1 MLWIVHSWLFLQSR
15 VSKVNSALDCPFLI
29 APSIS
34 CAQGWQCSGL
44 SILDC
49 SFNLVCPKLTVLW
62 IVHSWMSS
70 LRFSLTFICQ
80 CLWIV
85 HSWSL
90 LQSRVPKVDS
100 ALDCPFLIV
109 VPSVFS
115 NVYFSVSLDCPFLI
129 ARSISCAQGWQCS
142 GLSILDCSFNLVC
155 PKLTVLWIVHSWLSS
170 LRFSLTFICQC
181 VCGLSILDCSFNLV
195 CPKLTVIWIVHSWL
209 LLKCRVPKVDS
220 ALDCPFLIAPSIS
233 CVQSWQCSGLSI
245 LDCSFNLVCPKLTVL
260 WIVHSWLSSLRF
272 SLTFICQCLW
282 IVHSWLLLQSRVPK
296 VDSAL
301 DCPSLIAPSIS
312 CVQSWQCSGLSI
324 LDCSFNVV
332 CPKLTVLWIVHSWL
346 LLQSRVPKVDNA
358 LDCPFLIVPSVFSNV
373 YLSVSMDCPFL
384 IAPSISCAQGW
395 QCSGLSILDCSFNL
409 VCTKLTVLWIVHSWL
424 LLQSR
429 VPKVDSALDCP
440 FLIAPSISCAQS
452 WQCSGLSILDCSF
465 NLVCPKLTVLWSVH
479 SWLLL
484 QSRVPKV
491 DSALDCTFLIIPSV
505 FSNVYFSVSLDCPF
519 LIAPSISCAQ
529 GWQCS
534 GLSILDCSFNLVCPK
549 LTVLW
554 IVHSWLLLQCRV
566 PKVDSALDCPFLI
579 APSISC
585 A

>member
-1 MLWIVHSWLFLQSR
+1 M
-15 VSKVNSALDCPFLI
+15 
-29 APSIS
+29 S
-34 CAQGWQCSGL
+34 CAQSWQCSGF

-49 SFNLVCPKLTVLW
+49 SFNLVCL
-62 IVHSWMSS
+62 
-70 LRFSLTFICQ
+70 
-80 CLWIV
+80 
-85 HSWSL
+85 
-90 LQSRVPKVDS
+90 
-100 ALDCPFLIV
+100 
-109 VPSVFS
+109 
-115 NVYFSVSLDCPFLI
+115 
-129 ARSISCAQGWQCS
+129 
-142 GLSILDCSFNLVC
+142 
-155 PKLTVLWIVHSWLSS
+155 KLTVLWIVHSWL
-170 LRFSLTFICQC
+170 
-181 VCGLSILDCSFNLV
+181 
-195 CPKLTVIWIVHSWL
+195 
-209 LLKCRVPKVDS
+209 
-220 ALDCPFLIAPSIS
+220 
-233 CVQSWQCSGLSI
+233 
-245 LDCSFNLVCPKLTVL
+245 
-260 WIVHSWLSSLRF
+260 SLRF

-301 DCPSLIAPSIS
+301 DCSFLIALSIS

-346 LLQSRVPKVDNA
+346 LLQSRVPKVDSA
-358 LDCPFLIVPSVFSNV
+358 LDCPFLIFPSVFSNV
-373 YLSVSMDCPFL
+373 YLSVSLDCPFL
-384 IAPSISCAQGW
+384 ITPSISCAQGW

-409 VCTKLTVLWIVHSWL
+409 VCPKLTVLWIVHSWL

-440 FLIAPSISCAQS
+440 FLIAPSISCVQS
-452 WQCSGLSILDCSF
+452 WQCSGVSILDFSF
-465 NLVCPKLTVLWSVH
+465 NVVCPKLTVLWIFH